1 MNPDTTQLDPAGKPI
16 AFVLVGLPGS
26 GKSTWAAA
34 HPERLPI
41 ASTDEFIESYA
52 AQKKISYAQAFREYN
67 LQAKLLLKD
76 RLNSLIAQKASFIW
90 DQTNIT
96 VRKRRAVYNKLHP
109 THRVVFVC
117 FCVPM
122 EVCIARAEERERR
135 TNEFINRRLIELW
148 STMTTFPTAD
158 EPNDGIIPII
168 HPSLRQA
175 LRKPLEE

>member
-1 MNPDTTQLDPAGKPI
+1 MNQEASPVNEKEKPI
-16 AFVLVGLPGS
+16 AYVLVGLPGS

-34 HPERLPI
+34 HPEHLPI

-52 AQKKISYAQAFREYN
+52 AQRKVTYAQAFREYN
-67 LQAKLLLKD
+67 MKAKLLLRE

-96 VRKRRAVYNKLHP
+96 IRKRRAVYNKLHP
-109 THRVVFVC
+109 SHRVVFVC
-117 FCVPM
+117 FCVPI

-168 HPSLRQA
+168 HPSLRRPRVDQA
-175 LRKPLEE
+175 T